1 MILCQGD
8 VQLVSR
14 PKKKILVVILRVP
27 AENNYLMR
35 VRRRDNQP
43 SKFVLK
49 IDKSTPTRSVG
60 DSALSRARFCVFK
73 LKITMCSKCNQQPK
87 ATAFFQELRT
97 ALKNLL
103 KIAQKLRLIK
113 QKHHI
118 FIVYTK

>member
-73 LKITMCSKCNQQPK
+73 LKITICAQSAINSPRLLL
-87 ATAFFQELRT
+87 FF
-97 ALKNLL
+97 KN
-103 KIAQKLRLIK
+103 
-113 QKHHI
+113 
-118 FIVYTK
+118 